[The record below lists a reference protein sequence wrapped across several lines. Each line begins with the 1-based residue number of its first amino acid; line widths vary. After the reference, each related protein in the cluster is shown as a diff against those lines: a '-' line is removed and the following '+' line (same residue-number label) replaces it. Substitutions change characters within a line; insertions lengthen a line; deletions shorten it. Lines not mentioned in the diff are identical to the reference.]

1 MITFNRLVNI
11 IVFQVLVYNWE
22 FDTIDYIKEK
32 YFNIFNKYPDNIC
45 KDFDFNGKIIEF
57 KKSWLIDNIDDDD
70 IKILNFCYNLEKIKT
85 LEKLKPNDYI
95 KIYDDFFKSY
105 DTINNSNQ
113 IKLLHYKLKEE
124 VNEFIDNFEIFK
136 FLYIRQ
142 KITLNNK

>member
-11 IVFQVLVYNWE
+11 IVFQVLMYNWE
-22 FDTIDYIKEK
+22 FETIDYIKEK
-32 YFNIFNKYPDNIC
+32 YLKIFNKYPDNIY
-45 KDFDFNGKIIEF
+45 KDFDFNEKIIEF
-57 KKSWLIDNIDDDD
+57 KKLWSIDNIDDDD
-70 IKILNFCYNLEKIKT
+70 IKILNFCYNLEKVKT
-85 LEKLKPNDYI
+85 LKKLKPNDYI
-95 KIYDDFFKSY
+95 KIYNDFFKSY

-142 KITLNNK
+142 KITFNNK